1 MRALGLGRHDA
12 QEAHF
17 GGGVAQGAA
26 LGGVLLGVEDA
37 AVAQCGYAEVGEALG
52 EGDVAGDDEI
62 VQRRVLLDVVVGGV
76 GAGGDEDGERGG
88 DVGELADRDEAD
100 RDGGAAPHQDGADVA
115 RGGVPVHPDRHE
127 KASPEPTR
135 AR

>member
-1 MRALGLGRHDA
+1 MRTLGLGRHDA
-12 QEAHF
+12 QEAHL

-37 AVAQCGYAEVGEALG
+37 AVAQRGYADVGEALG
-52 EGDVAGDDEI
+52 EGDVPGDDEI
-62 VQRRVLLDVVVGGV
+62 ARHRVLLDVAVGGV

-88 DVGELADRDEAD
+88 NVGELADRDEAD
-100 RDGGAAPHQDGADVA
+100 GDGRAAPHEDGADVA
-115 RGGVPVHPDRHE
+115 RGGVPVNPDRHE

>member
-1 MRALGLGRHDA
+1 MRAFGLGRHDS

-17 GGGVAQGAA
+17 GGGVAQGTA
-26 LGGVLLGVEDA
+26 LGGVLHGVEDA
-37 AVAQCGYAEVGEALG
+37 AVAQRGYAEVGEALG

-62 VQRRVLLDVVVGGV
+62 VRRRVLLDVVVGGV

-100 RDGGAAPHQDGADVA
+100 GDGGVPSHQDGADVP
-115 RGGVPVHPDRHE
+115 RSGVPVHPDRHE
-127 KASPEPTR
+127 IASPVPTR